1 MSKERFKKCANCKNF
16 IPEPAMVC
24 MYCNAEQPGFKKEK
38 GKQLGEKKNTGILK
52 KIGVGAVVVFFLC
65 IVLAI
70 IGNLFSGNETA
81 TSTQSGQA
89 ESRATFT
96 PTSQAQPTNTS
107 EPSPTETPIPAPTSA
122 PQVGEDVRV
131 KDVRWRILGVEDL
144 GIELKSDNQ
153 FIDNVT
159 TPGRFIQVRFE
170 FENLTKD
177 MLSFGGVPLRDSQG
191 REYTDNSDTYWIVP
205 DNERCI
211 FEKINPNIPK
221 TCTTIYEVA
230 ADAAGLVF
238 VVTDLE
244 IFENNESE
252 IDLRI
257 GAPW

>member
-1 MSKERFKKCANCKNF
+1 M
-16 IPEPAMVC
+16 
-24 MYCNAEQPGFKKEK
+24 
-38 GKQLGEKKNTGILK
+38 K

-70 IGNLFSGNETA
+70 IGNLFSGDETT
-81 TSTQSGQA
+81 TSTQSGQTVV
-89 ESRATFT
+89 ESRATFM

-107 EPSPTETPIPAPTSA
+107 EPSPTETPIPVPTSA

-131 KDVRWRILGVEDL
+131 KDVRWRVLGAEDL
-144 GIELKSDNQ
+144 GTELKSDNQ

-177 MLSFGGVPLRDSQG
+177 MLSFGGVSLRDSQI
-191 REYTDNSDTYWIVP
+191 REYNDYSDALWFIP

-211 FEKINPNIPK
+211 FENINPNIPK

-238 VVTDLE
+238 VATDLAIFGNGEVE
-244 IFENNESE
+244 IT
-252 IDLRI
+252 LGI